1 MKNLLKLGTLGL
13 VAGLA
18 ALPALSLAD
27 GGHRD
32 HFRPEWRRPLVSFT
46 VAAPIC
52 APVYVAPCDE
62 SVVVEAPIYRYRT
75 ERRIEYRPI
84 REFRRR

>member
-27 GGHRD
+27 GWHRD
-32 HFRPEWRRPLVSFT
+32 HFRPIIERPLVSFT

-52 APVYVAPCDE
+52 TPVYVAPCDE
-62 SVVVEAPIYRYRT
+62 TVVVDAPVFRYRT